1 MADARGRRGSRSRD
15 RRARRG
21 DLAPR
26 GPLLGDRAGR
36 LHRRGGGRLLL
47 GRLYRR
53 AARGR
58 SNAAAPVGG
67 RRSDR
72 PSGGGAARRAAAR
85 GCALRAR
92 PRAAIS
98 RRRGFVRVLD
108 SLGACYADAVPG
120 GTRARPLAAAVAA
133 RGGLPLPLEATVSAD
148 ECAPLWA
155 LELHRTRAAACGRRH
170 RHAARA
176 LWRRGRCARGRL
188 RRLPPG
194 GLLSLAAPTAAPS
207 GSSSPGAGALDLA
220 RLRALPRLAERLLP
234 PGRHSTVLACGPLR
248 PFPRPPPPVLDST
261 H

>member
-98 RRRGFVRVLD
+98 RRRGFVHVLD
-108 SLGACYADAVPG
+108 SLAACYADAVPG

-155 LELHRTRAAACGRRH
+155 LELHRTRAAARGRRH

-207 GSSSPGAGALDLA
+207 GLSRARAGALDPA
-220 RLRALPRLAERLLP
+220 PPGALPWLAPRLSALSRDSPACAGRPALRL
-234 PGRHSTVLACGPLR
+234 
-248 PFPRPPPPVLDST
+248 PRARA
-261 H
+261 